1 MEEARERRG
10 KERKKKKKELDGMDY
25 ETKKLK

>member
-10 KERKKKKKELDGMDY
+10 KERKKKKELDGMDY